1 MSVLY
6 QATAPFLHIG
16 ALATVTAIGWLVA
29 GYVVR
34 RERSSKSW
42 LVFHVNIKKE
52 NIKKDLAIL
61 KRKNVTENITLMI
74 LLPLP

>member
-1 MSVLY
+1 MLH

-34 RERSSKSW
+34 RERSSKSR
-42 LVFHVNIKKE
+42 LVFHVDIQKEGKKGFSSFKEKE
-52 NIKKDLAIL
+52 ND
-61 KRKNVTENITLMI
+61 R
-74 LLPLP
+74 